1 MGAVPGFCGANHH
14 SCIARKL
21 LGTAP
26 DEPGDSPEF
35 TTVLFKLAPF
45 GDVPML
51 LLTLI
56 MKSTLGDNYQV
67 VNDFIYKAMFGSNS
81 S

>member
-1 MGAVPGFCGANHH
+1 MGAVPGFCGANHR

-35 TTVLFKLAPF
+35 TTVLLSLTTFGTVRSLPF
-45 GDVPML
+45 GQWTPL
-51 LLTLI
+51 PRELQANRTEWLTEE
-56 MKSTLGDNYQV
+56 K
-67 VNDFIYKAMFGSNS
+67 
-81 S
+81 